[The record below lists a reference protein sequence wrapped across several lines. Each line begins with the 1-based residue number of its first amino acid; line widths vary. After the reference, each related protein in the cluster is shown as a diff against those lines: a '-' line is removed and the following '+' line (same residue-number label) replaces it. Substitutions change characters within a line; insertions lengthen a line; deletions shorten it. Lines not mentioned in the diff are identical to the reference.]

1 MFFLAKKLF
10 AGSVKQF
17 GVLHYFHLK
26 CHCEKYPRE
35 KLSDIK
41 LWIPTLRVF
50 VNFDEIALFFISH
63 ADNKHTGW
71 RKLAGFRRTQI
82 NAVNFFVGGVFANLQ
97 QKTLFLLV
105 LPNHNKIRSFWA
117 YKQIHG
123 NIVFDIKAF

>member
-35 KLSDIK
+35 KLADIK

-50 VNFDEIALFFISH
+50 VNFDEMALFSFLTLTTSTQDGGSWQ
-63 ADNKHTGW
+63 AFGE
-71 RKLAGFRRTQI
+71 RK
-82 NAVNFFVGGVFANLQ
+82 
-97 QKTLFLLV
+97 
-105 LPNHNKIRSFWA
+105 
-117 YKQIHG
+117 
-123 NIVFDIKAF
+123 

>member
-26 CHCEKYPRE
+26 CHCQKYPRE

-50 VNFDEIALFFISH
+50 VNFDEMALFSFLTLTTNTQDGGSWQ
-63 ADNKHTGW
+63 AFGE
-71 RKLAGFRRTQI
+71 RK
-82 NAVNFFVGGVFANLQ
+82 
-97 QKTLFLLV
+97 
-105 LPNHNKIRSFWA
+105 
-117 YKQIHG
+117 
-123 NIVFDIKAF
+123 